1 MTCAESLCCG
11 TPIAGFCSGAP
22 ETVFLEPHAVFGPY
36 GDLEELENNVKRQ
49 LDSGFD
55 REKLAKD
62 MQQLYSRDSM
72 HGQFMSIYQ
81 ELVGKV

>member
-1 MTCAESLCCG
+1 MDSSCDSLGDHCRG
-11 TPIAGFCSGAP
+11 HFVHFP
-22 ETVFLEPHAVFGPY
+22 
-36 GDLEELENNVKRQ
+36 DLEKLEKNVKRQ

-81 ELVGKV
+81 ELIEKV